1 MAVLVVVAHEREVA
15 IVVAAVAVSVVDV
28 PRRAPPAALRLED
41 GALYDHARVSERRSL
56 SFFPRSQ
63 VV

>member
-28 PRRAPPAALRLED
+28 PRRAPPGALRLED
-41 GALYDHARVSERRSL
+41 GVD
-56 SFFPRSQ
+56 PGG
-63 VV
+63 VVVPGMGVPTA

>member
-28 PRRAPPAALRLED
+28 PRRAPPAALRLEE
-41 GALYDHARVSERRSL
+41 GWSAVCTTTLA
-56 SFFPRSQ
+56 
-63 VV
+63 